1 MSNRNTFSK
10 LSKNEVFIKHKI
22 QSASAF
28 YQSVSFP
35 NFVAYV
41 AKDAV
46 IGPKKRAI
54 FLIELKC
61 PSERNKAIHAFNQVF
76 GSSTEEVLRA
86 ETTTSS
92 YLSVTSCHWKTFCSR
107 MKSRSL
113 LTIHISETFL
123 D

>member
-1 MSNRNTFSK
+1 MSNK
-10 LSKNEVFIKHKI
+10 LSKNEIFIKHRI

-54 FLIELKC
+54 FLIELIC
-61 PSERNKAIHAFNQVF
+61 PSERDKAIHAFNQVF
-76 GSSTEEVLRA
+76 GSSTKEVLRA
-86 ETTTSS
+86 EKNSTMSS
-92 YLSVTSCHWKTFCSR
+92 YV
-107 MKSRSL
+107 SL
-113 LTIHISETFL
+113 EDILQPYEIEITVYETYL
-123 D
+123 

>member
-10 LSKNEVFIKHKI
+10 LSKNEVFIKHRI
-22 QSASAF
+22 QSVSAF

-54 FLIELKC
+54 FLIELIC

-92 YLSVTSCHWKTFCSR
+92 YLSLEDILQPYEIEIAVDDTYD
-107 MKSRSL
+107 M
-113 LTIHISETFL
+113 
-123 D
+123 

>member
-1 MSNRNTFSK
+1 MSNRNVFPK
-10 LSKNEVFIKHKI
+10 LPKNEVFIKHKI

-28 YQSVSFP
+28 YQSFSFP

-54 FLIELKC
+54 FLIELIC
-61 PSERNKAIHAFNQVF
+61 PSERDKAIHAFNQVF

-86 ETTTSS
+86 ETSSTISS
-92 YLSVTSCHWKTFCSR
+92 YLSLEDILQPYEIEITVY
-107 MKSRSL
+107 
-113 LTIHISETFL
+113 ETYL
-123 D
+123 